1 MLFSL
6 PIPFDFIQ
14 FTNLQSKHNKEMR
27 DLREKLNEMQKKNS
41 EKVEE
46 LQKKLIQLQ
55 KQNATL
61 SKASKKTITPNDSPL
76 L

>member
-1 MLFSL
+1 
-6 PIPFDFIQ
+6 
-14 FTNLQSKHNKEMR
+14 MR

-41 EKVEE
+41 EKVED

-61 SKASKKTITPNDSPL
+61 SKATKKTITPNDSPL